1 MTQVECSSKLPKH
14 AKLLTEKIVL
24 GILDRCDAFRLMT
37 EGIGINPPKWIT
49 NQHPTHVLAFGK
61 ASVAMTNACME
72 LLGSRFNGG
81 VVLCPEQLKNQLHPH
96 PMLETFGVD
105 HPNPTE
111 RNIQATAAL
120 TEYAKSIPTSHAC
133 IVSIS
138 GGGSAHLCSPKR
150 GVTLNQ
156 IIETTQKF
164 NEQGRTIYELNQAR
178 RELETLKAGGLA
190 KHLTHIAHV
199 ETLVLSDVID
209 DDLDTIASGPMRDP
223 DQRVPHTII
232 ANHRTALLAT
242 RSTLKAQGF
251 KIGLVSGDVRG
262 EATDCGTNLAV
273 EFEKNP
279 VAATIIAGETTVDT
293 KNASGLGG
301 PCIETAL
308 ACAIKLMELG
318 TEGWMVLGLAT
329 DGIDGPT
336 NAAGAVI
343 TSGMMQSV
351 DIKQAKE
358 SLSNHDSLSFLEQT
372 HALIMTGPTG
382 TNLNDVCMVLPY
394 DENAG

>member
-1 MTQVECSSKLPKH
+1 MIQVECSSKLPEH
-14 AKLLTEKIVL
+14 AKLLTEKIVQ
-24 GILDRCDAFRLMT
+24 GILDRCDPYRLIN

-49 NQHPTHVLAFGK
+49 NQQPTHVLAFGK

-81 VVLCPEQLKNQLHPH
+81 VVLCPEQLKNQLRPI
-96 PMLETFGVD
+96 PNLQALSVD
-105 HPNPTE
+105 HPNPTQ

-120 TEYAKSIPTSHAC
+120 VEYAKSIPQPHAC
-133 IVSIS
+133 IVCIS
-138 GGGSAHLCSPKR
+138 GGGSAHLCSPQH
-150 GVTLNQ
+150 GVTLDQ
-156 IIETTQKF
+156 IIETTRAF
-164 NEQGRTIYELNQAR
+164 NKQGRTIHELNQAR

-242 RSTLKAQGF
+242 RTTLKAQGF
-251 KIGLVSGDVRG
+251 KIGHASGDVQG
-262 EATDCGTNLAV
+262 EATDCGTNLAI
-273 EFEKNP
+273 EFVKNP
-279 VAATIIAGETTVDT
+279 VAASIMAGETTVDT

-301 PCIETAL
+301 PCMETAL
-308 ACAIKLMELG
+308 ACAIKLVELG
-318 TEGWMVLGLAT
+318 TDGWLVLGLAT

-336 NAAGAVI
+336 DAAGAVI
-343 TSGMMQSV
+343 TSEMMQSV
-351 DIKQAKE
+351 DIAHAKQ
-358 SLSNHDSLSFLEQT
+358 SLINHDSLAFLQQLN
-372 HALIMTGPTG
+372 ALILTGPTG

-394 DENAG
+394 EMKAD